1 MSAASALSESHA
13 PVGSG
18 VVATR
23 DELVRLLPTLQRLP
37 TQPRTRVQAPLGGS
51 HPSRFRGSGMD
62 LAEVRAYQQGDD
74 IRAIDWRVTAR
85 TGRAHSKVF
94 EEEREQPVW
103 LVVDLGASMR
113 FGTRGCFK
121 SVCAARAAA
130 LVAWAAHLAGERVG
144 AIVLGPG
151 AAQVEPP
158 ARTRRHVLGL
168 LDAFA
173 AGTAR
178 PCEKPGEALAQALE
192 GLRPRIHTGSRVFVL
207 SDFYALDEA
216 AGPDARTSLPTLL
229 RAIARRAA
237 LGLVWVHDPLEAE
250 PPPPGRYRVT
260 DGSGSLAL
268 AAGSPRW
275 RQAYRERFER
285 RRTELSELCATRAIE
300 LVPLRTDAK
309 PAARL
314 LASASLRDTR
324 RGRA

>member
-1 MSAASALSESHA
+1 MQAATGTPVASAPA
-13 PVGSG
+13 GFG

-23 DELVRLLPTLQRLP
+23 DELIGMLPLLGALP
-37 TQPRTRVQAPLGGS
+37 SLPSRRVQAPRRGS
-51 HPSRFRGSGMD
+51 HASRFRGSGMEF
-62 LAEVRAYQQGDD
+62 AEVRAYQQGDD
-74 IRAIDWRVTAR
+74 VRAIDWRVTAR
-85 TGRAHSKVF
+85 TGRAHSKLF

-103 LVVDLGASMR
+103 LVVDLGPSMR

-151 AAQVEPP
+151 AARVDPP

-168 LDAFA
+168 VDAFA
-173 AGTAR
+173 AASAR
-178 PCEKPGEALAQALE
+178 PCEEPGESLAATLD

-216 AGPDARTSLPTLL
+216 GSPDARGSLPTLF

-237 LGLVWVHDPLEAE
+237 LGLVWIHDPLEAE

-260 DGSGSLAL
+260 DGSSSQTL
-268 AAGSPRW
+268 AAASPRW
-275 RQAYRERFER
+275 REAYRQRFER
-285 RRTELSELCATRAIE
+285 RRAELGALCATGAIE
-300 LVPLRTDAK
+300 LVSLRTDADVSGVL
-309 PAARL
+309 AAAAL
-314 LASASLRDTR
+314 HETR
-324 RGRA
+324 RRRA

>member
-1 MSAASALSESHA
+1 MSATRALSESHDA
-13 PVGSG
+13 VGSG

-23 DELVRLLPTLQRLP
+23 DELVGLLSTLQRLP
-37 TQPRTRVQAPLGGS
+37 TAPCRRVQAPLGGS
-51 HPSRFRGSGMD
+51 HPSRLRGSGMD

-74 IRAIDWRVTAR
+74 IRSIDWRVTAR

-130 LVAWAAHLAGERVG
+130 LVAWAAHRAGERVG
-144 AIVLGPG
+144 AIVLGSG
-151 AAQVEPP
+151 AARVVPP

-178 PCEKPGEALAQALE
+178 PCEGPGEALVPALE

-207 SDFYALDEA
+207 SDFYALDDA
-216 AGPDARTSLPTLL
+216 AGPDARGSLPTLL

-237 LGLVWVHDPLEAE
+237 LCLAWIHDPLEAE

-268 AAGSPRW
+268 AAASARW
-275 RQAYRERFER
+275 RQAYRRRFER
-285 RRTELSELCATRAIE
+285 RRTELAGLCATRAVE
-300 LVPLRTDAK
+300 LVLLRTDA
-309 PAARL
+309 PPSGL
-314 LASASLRDTR
+314 LASTSFRDAR
-324 RGRA
+324 RRRA